1 MNNLN
6 VKQGDKVV
14 VLSGKDKGT
23 VGEVLTAM
31 PASGKVVVKGVNVCS
46 CHTKPRRQGDEGGII
61 QKECPIYV
69 SKVMLVC
76 PKCDKP
82 TRVAHKK
89 VDVNGKMKN
98 VRVCKKCGAE
108 RI

>member
-1 MNNLN
+1 MNNMN

-23 VGEVLTAM
+23 VGEILVAM
-31 PASGKVVVKGVNVCS
+31 PKSGKAVVKGVNVCS

-82 TRVAHKK
+82 TRVGHTVKDVDGKK
-89 VDVNGKMKN
+89 KS

-108 RI
+108 I

>member
-1 MNNLN
+1 MNNMN

-23 VGEVLTAM
+23 VGEILVAM
-31 PASGKVVVKGVNVCS
+31 PKSGKVVVKGVNVCS

-82 TRVAHKK
+82 TRVGHTVKDVDGKK
-89 VDVNGKMKN
+89 KS

-108 RI
+108 I

>member
-1 MNNLN
+1 MNTMN
-6 VKQGDKVV
+6 VKSGDKVV

-31 PASGKVVVKGVNVCS
+31 PKAGKVVVKGVNVCS

-82 TRVAHKK
+82 TRVGHKT
-89 VDVNGKMKN
+89 VEVAGKMKN
-98 VRVCKKCGAE
+98 VRVCKKCSAE
-108 RI
+108 I

>member
-1 MNNLN
+1 MNNMN

-23 VGEVLTAM
+23 VGEILTAM
-31 PASGKVVVKGVNVCS
+31 PKSGKVVVKGVNVCS

-82 TRVAHKK
+82 TRVGYKITDGKK
-89 VDVNGKMKN
+89 S
-98 VRVCKKCGAE
+98 RVCKKCGAE
-108 RI
+108 I